1 MALKK
6 AKSFLERLA
15 DSATFEAPEPIDLQ
29 KHIASKATDEVKA
42 GVHDAWEQL
51 LGSNKDSG
59 KQHGQ
64 PKGGDLKPGEAIS
77 LDSHKNKK
85 DDHEKPTHTEKKSP
99 VRIEAGYDYRREI
112 IHGSEIARRSETRE
126 LDAKLKEIINEL
138 NKLASSSKL
147 LQSEFKEVTVDQR
160 ITKPGKYHVSFFEW
174 VLIVVKNARMRV
186 EDSGAWLAAMKS
198 KKKSKGYWEQFKK
211 KGTSFALSNE
221 RNVAT
226 QTG

>member
-15 DSATFEAPEPIDLQ
+15 DSATFEAPEPIDLP

-42 GVHDAWEQL
+42 GVNDAWNQL
-51 LGSNKDSG
+51 LGSKNYEKE
-59 KQHGQ
+59 QVQ
-64 PKGGDLKPGEAIS
+64 PKSGDLKPGEPINFTA
-77 LDSHKNKK
+77 HKNKK
-85 DDHEKPTHTEKKSP
+85 EDRGKLIHAEERFKP
-99 VRIEAGYDYRREI
+99 RIEAGYDYQREI
-112 IHGSEIARRSETRE
+112 VHGSEIARRNETRE
-126 LDAKLKEIINEL
+126 LDTKLKEIVTEL
-138 NKLASSSKL
+138 KRLASSSKL

-160 ITKPGKYHVSFFEW
+160 ITKPGKYHVNFFEW
-174 VLIVVKNARMRV
+174 VLIVVKSARMRV